1 MEISDELIGCY
12 TENTCTEEERKT
24 VRLYLLRHPEE
35 YERIIYLI
43 DDDIEDY
50 LDEQESDGQLSE
62 RNTDNFSDIAL
73 SAAAFAAEQ
82 QKNSINKNKTDS
94 RYAGLMDRL
103 NDMCIE
109 LDQI

>member
-1 MEISDELIGCY
+1 M
-12 TENTCTEEERKT
+12 
-24 VRLYLLRHPEE
+24 LRHPEE

-50 LDEQESDGQLSE
+50 LDEQETDGQLSE

-82 QKNSINKNKTDS
+82 QKNSINKKESDN
-94 RYAGLMDRL
+94 RYAGLMGRL
-103 NDMCIE
+103 DKMCIE

>member
-1 MEISDELIGCY
+1 MDISDELIGCY
-12 TENTCTEEERKT
+12 TENACTDEERIA

-62 RNTDNFSDIAL
+62 SNTDNFSDIAL
-73 SAAAFAAEQ
+73 SAAAFAAQQ
-82 QKNSINKNKTDS
+82 QKNSIKKKKSDN
-94 RYAGLMDRL
+94 RYAGLIGRL
-103 NDMCIE
+103 DKMCIE
-109 LDQI
+109 LDRI

>member
-12 TENTCTEEERKT
+12 TENTCTDKERIA
-24 VRLYLLRHPEE
+24 VRQYLLRHSEE

-50 LDEQESDGQLSE
+50 LDEQETDGQLSE

-82 QKNSINKNKTDS
+82 QKNSINKKESDN
-94 RYAGLMDRL
+94 RYAGLMGRL
-103 NDMCIE
+103 DKMCIE